1 MVSPSAT
8 CNATRWLSIVGIG
21 EDGID
26 GLTAHAR
33 RLIAQAALVVGGAR
47 HLDLAAPLVSGQRL
61 AWPSPLQL
69 AFEQIAARSG
79 EPVVVL
85 ASGDPFNYGVGKQL
99 MQRFDVGEMLCVP
112 QPSAFSLAAARLGW
126 SLQDVAQVTLHGRA
140 LEGIIRHL
148 SPGARIL
155 ALAWDGSTA
164 AKLAALLTSRRM
176 GRSRLTVL
184 EAMGGPQER
193 VRSALAEAF
202 DLTDIHPLTTIALD
216 VEADVA
222 APLIPLS
229 SGLADDL
236 FEHDG
241 QLTKRDVRAVTLAA
255 LAPRPGELL
264 WDVGLGSGSVA
275 IEWLLRHGSLRA
287 IGIEAR
293 QERAD
298 RALRNALA
306 LGTPDLKLVLG
317 RAPAVLA
324 DLESPD
330 AAFIGGG
337 ISEPAVF
344 DAVWSKLKPG
354 GRLVANVISL
364 EGEARLI
371 DLFGKHGGELVRIAV
386 SRIEPV
392 GRMHGWRSAMPVT
405 QWRVTKS

>member
-1 MVSPSAT
+1 MNPQPT
-8 CNATRWLSIVGIG
+8 CNAARWLSIVGIG
-21 EDGID
+21 EDGVE
-26 GLTAHAR
+26 GLSQPAR

-47 HLDLAAPLVSGQRL
+47 HLELAASLISGERL
-61 AWPSPLQL
+61 AWPSPLHL
-69 AFEQIAARSG
+69 AFERIEARRG

-85 ASGDPFNYGVGKQL
+85 AGGDPFTYGVGKQL
-99 MQRFDVGEMLCVP
+99 MQRFGAADMLCVP

-126 SLQDVAQVTLHGRA
+126 PLQDVALVTLHGRP

-148 SPGARIL
+148 VPGARIL

-164 AKLAALLTSRRM
+164 GKLAALLTSRRM

-193 VRSALAEAF
+193 VRSAAANVF
-202 DLTDIHPLTTIALD
+202 DLSDIHPLTTIALEVIGEPD
-216 VEADVA
+216 
-222 APLIPLS
+222 APVIPLT

-241 QLTKRDVRAVTLAA
+241 QLTKRDVRAVTLSA
-255 LAPRPGELL
+255 LAPHPGELL

-275 IEWLLRHGSLRA
+275 IEWLLRHGALRA

-293 QERAD
+293 QDRAD
-298 RALRNALA
+298 RAMRNALA
-306 LGTPDLKLVLG
+306 LGAPDLKVVLG

-324 DLESPD
+324 DLEPPD
-330 AAFIGGG
+330 AVFIGGG
-337 ISEPAVF
+337 ISEPGVF
-344 DAVWSKLKPG
+344 EAAWSRLKPG

-364 EGEARLI
+364 EGEARVTE
-371 DLFGKHGGELVRIAV
+371 LFGRHGGELIRIAV

-392 GRMHGWRSAMPVT
+392 GRMHGWRQAMPVT
-405 QWRVTKS
+405 QWRVMKP